1 MSFVY
6 QSRARQ
12 EAVGTA
18 GRTTPLPHETVEIL
32 PIVFFLQIDGRV
44 ASY

>member
-1 MSFVY
+1 MFN
-6 QSRARQ
+6 QSRDREGAEWCGLRFP
-12 EAVGTA
+12 
-18 GRTTPLPHETVEIL
+18 PLPDETVEIL